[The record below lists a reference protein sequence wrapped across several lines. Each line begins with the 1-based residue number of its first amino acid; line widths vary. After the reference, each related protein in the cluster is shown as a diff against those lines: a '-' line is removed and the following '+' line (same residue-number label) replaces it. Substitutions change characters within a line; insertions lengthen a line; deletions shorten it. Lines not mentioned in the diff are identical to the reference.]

1 MRTLGDTFHRH
12 FRDRDDRTSGNRRI
26 LFVSLQRIT
35 VNINSAEMREAG
47 TIVNISL
54 NSNDQIAG
62 CPAVAI
68 AHDSIDHTIVFRRI
82 HIT

>member
-1 MRTLGDTFHRH
+1 
-12 FRDRDDRTSGNRRI
+12 
-26 LFVSLQRIT
+26 
-35 VNINSAEMREAG
+35 MREAG